1 MDIGNLLQ
9 KIQTLDMT
17 KKVISCILMLRKY
30 CMKHRKLPYIHI
42 LPRILIG
49 IIVIGALIALIYVPL
64 IARDVFTISSVADIS
79 RPLYS
84 GEVTAVP
91 PTPTPAPTYTPTPA
105 PTLAPSNGPT
115 TPPSDVVVLSVY
127 TTLRLG
133 DDNASVINLQQ
144 RLTDLGYLDSDMPD
158 SIYNESI
165 ASAVVLFQR
174 ACEMP
179 QTGIADSATQ
189 TSLYADHAQTYRIKR
204 SDTGTDVLRLQQ
216 RLYELGYY
224 TDRINGYFGPNTEQA
239 VMRFQAVNG
248 LTVSGELGYD
258 AWVILYSDD
267 AQPLPAL
274 PTDTPSPK
282 PTRRPSSNQTAK
294 TTTKKPGKAT
304 PKATSK
310 ATSKTETKATG
321 KATAKATPKPTE
333 KKASSGKKTYSSLV
347 AAAQDQL
354 GKPYEWSAEGPDA
367 FDCSGLVYYCLKQSG
382 HNVSRHNASG
392 FSQTKSWKLIT
403 SMKDLKAGDLVFFK
417 SDSSNSVK
425 HTGICISNGTMI
437 HASSSKGKVA
447 KSNLHQ
453 EYWERNFVCGR
464 RPS

>member
-1 MDIGNLLQ
+1 M
-9 KIQTLDMT
+9 
-17 KKVISCILMLRKY
+17 KK
-30 CMKHRKLPYIHI
+30 RKLPYIHI

-49 IIVIGALIALIYVPL
+49 ILGFGALLALVYVPMVSRNIL
-64 IARDVFTISSVADIS
+64 SVSDLADAASPIPTDTPIPSFTASPTPRIT
-79 RPLYS
+79 
-84 GEVTAVP
+84 EP
-91 PTPTPAPTYTPTPA
+91 PTPTPSVG
-105 PTLAPSNGPT
+105 PTL
-115 TPPSDVVVLSVY
+115 PPSDVVNLSVY

-133 DDNASVINLQQ
+133 DDNASVENLQK
-144 RLTDLGYLDSDMPD
+144 RLIDLGYLDSDVPG
-158 SIYNESI
+158 SQYNDSI
-165 ASAVVLFQR
+165 ASAVILFQR

-248 LTVSGELGYD
+248 LTVSGELDYD

-321 KATAKATPKPTE
+321 A
-333 KKASSGKKTYSSLV
+333 L
-347 AAAQDQL
+347 
-354 GKPYEWSAEGPDA
+354 
-367 FDCSGLVYYCLKQSG
+367 
-382 HNVSRHNASG
+382 
-392 FSQTKSWKLIT
+392 
-403 SMKDLKAGDLVFFK
+403 
-417 SDSSNSVK
+417 
-425 HTGICISNGTMI
+425 
-437 HASSSKGKVA
+437 
-447 KSNLHQ
+447 
-453 EYWERNFVCGR
+453 
-464 RPS
+464 